1 MEKFLARNVVSGHS
15 QILGLKNF
23 QLILPN
29 AKHYAVHAVKNG
41 EDVLNE
47 KNLLERA
54 CSRKKSEVF
63 HMLPYVSLIR
73 EGQLPRTLQHILSKS
88 KYPLSQGPALLPNDC
103 FTTERYEY
111 EPPAPKSASEVLTS
125 KTVFSHD
132 VSQACYEWHP
142 TRTGVSAWGAGY
154 EVKASVGDGLTLAG
168 PASVMVTMGVM
179 YTCMMSR

>member
-1 MEKFLARNVVSGHS
+1 MEKFPARNIIAGHS
-15 QILGLKNF
+15 QILGIKKVH
-23 QLILPN
+23 LILPN

-132 VSQACYEWHP
+132 VSQASYQNRSLCLGCW
-142 TRTGVSAWGAGY
+142 V
-154 EVKASVGDGLTLAG
+154 
-168 PASVMVTMGVM
+168 
-179 YTCMMSR
+179 

>member
-1 MEKFLARNVVSGHS
+1 M
-15 QILGLKNF
+15 
-23 QLILPN
+23 
-29 AKHYAVHAVKNG
+29 
-41 EDVLNE
+41 
-47 KNLLERA
+47 
-54 CSRKKSEVF
+54 
-63 HMLPYVSLIR
+63 
-73 EGQLPRTLQHILSKS
+73 PRTLQHILSKS

-132 VSQACYEWHP
+132 VSQACYEGHP

-168 PASVMVTMGVM
+168 PASVMVTMGLC
-179 YTCMMSR
+179 TPA